1 MPIGVFALFWMFA
14 VANIASTCR
23 ATAWPY
29 LKETL
34 NSNEA
39 PFSSRSPPFLSD
51 VDLSSDVSIKHR
63 SYRHPSFC
71 RSRRGHLR
79 DTAMPHAMIGC
90 GPYSS

>member
-34 NSNEA
+34 NANEA

-51 VDLSSDVSIKHR
+51 IFPPMFLSSIGLIATPR
-63 SYRHPSFC
+63 SVGPDEVIFATLLC
-71 RSRRGHLR
+71 L
-79 DTAMPHAMIGC
+79 MP
-90 GPYSS
+90 